1 MTASGIPAA
10 TDAAAANAVASG
22 ADPERLDD
30 GALLAAFESSSF
42 APGSFHHRHHVRV
55 AWAYLE
61 RRDVLDVLARFGAG
75 LRALAAAAG
84 KPGLYHE
91 TITWAFVL
99 LVNERRAGAGTE
111 DWEAFAQRNP
121 DLLAWK
127 PSVLEHRYYNEAT
140 LWSDR
145 ARAMF
150 VMPDR
155 RIA

>member
-1 MTASGIPAA
+1 MSAPARPPAVGPDPEASDPEGL
-10 TDAAAANAVASG
+10 
-22 ADPERLDD
+22 DPERFDD
-30 GALLAAFESSSF
+30 EGLLAAFETAAF
-42 APGSFHHRHHVRV
+42 AAGSFHHRHHVRV

-75 LRALAAAAG
+75 LRALAASAG

-111 DWEAFAQRNP
+111 DWEAFARRNP

-127 PSVLEHRYYNEAT
+127 PSVLEQRYYREDT
-140 LWSDR
+140 LWSER
-145 ARAMF
+145 ARAKF

-155 RIA
+155 GIA